1 MSDEAKAPFNLDSV
15 LVDAGVPRSLS
26 PGLLDVARRF
36 DLRCDGAEEPSGEE
50 TGQAV
55 ESTEAPET
63 GQATEAQESFTDF
76 DPAKD
81 IPEDADKAWFENQYN
96 ELRKGFTQKTQGI
109 AQERQEAQ
117 EYRDFITA
125 IQNDPAARD
134 AWLQQEFGYE
144 FEDEG
149 AEEFLDPEDELR
161 NRVEQL
167 EGHLTQQQQSEL
179 ASQQES
185 EITEFVAEEIE
196 GLEKA
201 QGKDFEFSPQELAF
215 ISTYAHTHPQPNG
228 APDVKGAG
236 QALTQM
242 LDQRQEQWI
251 ASKKSGRR
259 ISQGSPAKKAFDP
272 TNQEERFKFYDE
284 VAEEASP
291 SLEA

>member
-1 MSDEAKAPFNLDSV
+1 MPDEA
-15 LVDAGVPRSLS
+15 
-26 PGLLDVARRF
+26 
-36 DLRCDGAEEPSGEE
+36 
-50 TGQAV
+50 
-55 ESTEAPET
+55 TEAPDLGQATETDDAPDT

-76 DPAKD
+76 DPEQV
-81 IPEDADKAWFENQYN
+81 PEDARPHVEALQKQWQANYTKTRQAETQ
-96 ELRKGFTQKTQGI
+96 ELAK
-109 AQERQEAQ
+109 ERQEAQ
-117 EYRDFITA
+117 EYRDFITE
-125 IQNDPAARD
+125 IQNDSAARD

-149 AEEFLDPEDELR
+149 AEGFLDPEDELR

-167 EGHLTQQQQSEL
+167 EGHLTQQQQAEL

-185 EITEFVAEEIE
+185 EITEYVAEEIE

-201 QGKDFEFSPQELAF
+201 QGKDFEFSPKELAF

-228 APDVKGAG
+228 APDVKGAND
-236 QALTQM
+236 ALSDI
-242 LDQRQEQWI
+242 LDKRQEQWI

-284 VAEEASP
+284 VAEEAAP
-291 SLEA
+291 SLE

>member
-1 MSDEAKAPFNLDSV
+1 MPDEA
-15 LVDAGVPRSLS
+15 
-26 PGLLDVARRF
+26 
-36 DLRCDGAEEPSGEE
+36 
-50 TGQAV
+50 
-55 ESTEAPET
+55 TEAPDLGQATETDDAPDT

-81 IPEDADKAWFENQYN
+81 IPEDAGKDWFEQKYN
-96 ELRKGFTQKTQGI
+96 ELRSGFTQKTQGL

-144 FEDEG
+144 FDDGEP
-149 AEEFLDPEDELR
+149 EEFLDPEDELR
-161 NRVEQL
+161 ARLENVE
-167 EGHLTQQQQSEL
+167 GALTHQQQEEVQAQQS
-179 ASQQES
+179 AQATD
-185 EITEFVAEEIE
+185 EIAEGIE
-196 GLEKA
+196 ALEKSF
-201 QGKDFEFSPQELAF
+201 GNGFEFEGKTLKAISSYAEVHGPQAIPE
-215 ISTYAHTHPQPNG
+215 IG
-228 APDVKGAG
+228 ATFKGFV
-236 QALTQM
+236 
-242 LDQRQEQWI
+242 DEWI
-251 ASKKSGRR
+251 ASKKGGPRR

>member
-1 MSDEAKAPFNLDSV
+1 MPDSIKAPV
-15 LVDAGVPRSLS
+15 LQDKPEDYFRSLLAARGMPIFAGGS
-26 PGLLDVARRF
+26 PEVDKGT
-36 DLRCDGAEEPSGEE
+36 EESS
-50 TGQAV
+50 
-55 ESTEAPET
+55 ESTEVPEM
-63 GQATEAQESFTDF
+63 GQTEEAQESFTDF
-76 DPAKD
+76 DPEQ
-81 IPEDADKAWFENQYN
+81 IPEDARPHVEALQKQWQANYTKTRQAE
-96 ELRKGFTQKTQGI
+96 TQAI

-144 FEDEG
+144 FEDDG
-149 AEEFLDPEDELR
+149 AEEFLDPEEELAA
-161 NRVEQL
+161 RVEQL
-167 EGHLTQQQQSEL
+167 EGHLTQQQQAEL

-201 QGKDFEFSPQELAF
+201 QGKDFEFSPEELAF

-228 APDVKGAG
+228 TPDVKGAND
-236 QALTQM
+236 ALSNI
-242 LDQRQEQWI
+242 LDKRQEQWI

-284 VAEEASP
+284 VAEEAAP
-291 SLEA
+291 SLE

>member
-1 MSDEAKAPFNLDSV
+1 MSDEA
-15 LVDAGVPRSLS
+15 
-26 PGLLDVARRF
+26 
-36 DLRCDGAEEPSGEE
+36 
-50 TGQAV
+50 
-55 ESTEAPET
+55 TEAPDLGQAAETDDAPDT

-81 IPEDADKAWFENQYN
+81 IPEDAGKDWFEQKYN
-96 ELRKGFTQKTQGI
+96 ELRSGFTQKTQGL

-144 FEDEG
+144 FDDGEP
-149 AEEFLDPEDELR
+149 EEYLDPEEELAA
-161 NRVEQL
+161 RVEQL

-179 ASQQES
+179 ASQQEN
-185 EITEFVAEEIE
+185 EVTEYVAEEIE

-201 QGKDFEFSPQELAF
+201 QGKDFEFSPEELAF

-228 APDVKGAG
+228 VPDVKGAND
-236 QALTQM
+236 ALSNI
-242 LDQRQEQWI
+242 LDKRQEQWI

-259 ISQGSPAKKAFDP
+259 ISQGAPARKAIDP
-272 TNQEERFKFYDE
+272 TNQEERFKLYDE
-284 VAEEASP
+284 IAEEAAP
-291 SLEA
+291 SLE